1 MEWIIK
7 PGFFNRRQVG
17 KVQPGL
23 DLSQAIGDFLIK
35 HGILCREKCCGYKF
49 NGTFDAYTSHE
60 LNSQAE
66 SFTLSNTCTR
76 VNVIGTSENSNEE
89 LAITLPECVDGARI
103 TIFIPFAV
111 PVTFTNVANLQ
122 GESGPIEIEGAP
134 GSSYDFMCIAG
145 SWNLLSTFLGIPVI

>member
-49 NGTFDAYTSHE
+49 NGTSDAYTSHE
-60 LNSQAE
+60 LSAGATT
-66 SFTLSNTCTR
+66 FTVSNTCTR
-76 VNVIGTSENSNEE
+76 MNVIGTAENENAAV
-89 LAITLPECVDGARI
+89 AITLPECVDGARI
-103 TIFIPFAV
+103 TIFIPFGTT
-111 PVTFTNVANLQ
+111 VTFTNVSNLQ
-122 GESGPIEIEGAP
+122 GESGPIELTGAA
-134 GSSYDFMCIAG
+134 GSTYDFMCIAG
-145 SWNLLSTFLGIPVI
+145 SWNLINGFLGFPII